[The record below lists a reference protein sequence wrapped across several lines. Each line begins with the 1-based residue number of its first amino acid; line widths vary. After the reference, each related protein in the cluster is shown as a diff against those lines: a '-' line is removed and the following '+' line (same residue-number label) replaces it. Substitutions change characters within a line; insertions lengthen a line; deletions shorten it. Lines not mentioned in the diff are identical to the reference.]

1 MQGSCISNRGDGL
14 EYPYPSALLRSTIAL
29 NDPPAKLARAG
40 GSLCKTWCFGALHV
54 IRPPQLPQ
62 PRVPMIRIDNISKQ
76 NGHQI
81 LFIEASATLQKGE
94 KIGLVGPNGAGK
106 TTLFRMVTG
115 QEPPDEGQVSLDRGI
130 TIGYFSQDVG
140 EMSGRSAVSEVM
152 DGAGPVSTVANELKE
167 LEVAMGDP
175 DRADEMESII
185 ERYGEVQHRFEELDG
200 YALEGRA
207 REVLAGL
214 SFSQEMMEGDVGTLS
229 GGWKMRVA
237 LARILLMRPDAMLLD
252 EPSNHL
258 DLESLIWLEQFLKG
272 YEGTLLM
279 TSHDR
284 EFMNRIV
291 TKIVEI
297 DGGSLTTYSG
307 DYEFYEAQRALSEK
321 QQQAQFER
329 QQAMLAKEIKFIE
342 RFKARASHAAQ
353 VQSRVKKL
361 DKIERV
367 EPPKRRQSVAFDF
380 LPAPRSG
387 EDVVSLKNVQ
397 KGYGSRRIYDGLD
410 FQVRRRERW
419 AVMGINGAGKST
431 LLKLVAGST
440 QPDDGTVAVG
450 GSVKM
455 GYFAQ
460 HAMDLI
466 DGELTV
472 FESLEDSFPQAGQG
486 SLRALAGCF
495 GFSGDDVE
503 KKCRVL
509 SGGEKARLVM
519 AKMLFDPPN
528 FLVLDEPTNHLDI
541 ATKEMLINALSQY
554 EGTMLF
560 VSHDRHFL
568 AALSNRVLELTPEG
582 IHQYGGGCTEDRS
595 P

>member
-1 MQGSCISNRGDGL
+1 
-14 EYPYPSALLRSTIAL
+14 
-29 NDPPAKLARAG
+29 
-40 GSLCKTWCFGALHV
+40 
-54 IRPPQLPQ
+54 
-62 PRVPMIRIDNISKQ
+62 MIRLDNISKQ

-81 LFIEASATLQKGE
+81 VFIEAAGALLKGE
-94 KIGLVGPNGAGK
+94 KIGLVGPNGSGK

-115 QEPPDEGQVSLDRGI
+115 QELPDEGQVVVERGV

-140 EMSGRSAVSEVM
+140 EMAGHSAVAEVM
-152 DGAGPVSTVANELKE
+152 EGAGPVSVVATELKE
-167 LEVAMGDP
+167 LETAMADP
-175 DRADEMESII
+175 DQADNMDEII
-185 ERYGEVQHRFEELDG
+185 ERYGEVQARFEELDG

-207 REVLAGL
+207 REVLSGL
-214 SFSQEMMEGDVGTLS
+214 SFTQEMMDGDVGKLS

-237 LARILLMRPDAMLLD
+237 LGRILLMRPDVMLLD

-258 DLESLIWLEQFLKG
+258 DLESLIWLEGFLKG
-272 YEGTLLM
+272 YEGALLM

-291 TKIVEI
+291 TKIMEI
-297 DGGSLTTYSG
+297 DAGSLTSYSG
-307 DYEFYEAQRALSEK
+307 DYEFYEAQRALNEK

-329 QQAMLAKEIKFIE
+329 QQAMLSKEIKFIE

-367 EPPKRRQSVAFDF
+367 EPPKRREVVSFDF

-387 EDVVSLKNVQ
+387 EDVVSLKNIH
-397 KGYGSRRIYDGLD
+397 KAYGSRTIYEGLD
-410 FQVRRRERW
+410 FSVRRKERW

-431 LLKLVAGST
+431 LLKLVTGST
-440 QPDDGTVAVG
+440 EPDNGNVTIG
-450 GSVKM
+450 GSVKL

-460 HAMDLI
+460 HAMDLL
-466 DGELTV
+466 DGERTI
-472 FESLEDSFPQAGQG
+472 FQNLEDSFPQAGQG
-486 SLRALAGCF
+486 TLRALAGCF

-503 KKCRVL
+503 KRCRVL

-528 FLVLDEPTNHLDI
+528 FLVLDEPTNHLDM
-541 ATKEMLINALSQY
+541 ATKEMLIKALGDY

-568 AALSNRVLELTPEG
+568 AALSNRVLELTPDG
-582 IHQYGGGCTEDRS
+582 IQQYGGGYTEYVERTGQEA
-595 P
+595 PGLHA

>member
-1 MQGSCISNRGDGL
+1 
-14 EYPYPSALLRSTIAL
+14 
-29 NDPPAKLARAG
+29 
-40 GSLCKTWCFGALHV
+40 
-54 IRPPQLPQ
+54 
-62 PRVPMIRIDNISKQ
+62 MIRLDNVSKQ
-76 NGHQI
+76 VGHQI
-81 LFIEASATLQKGE
+81 LFIEASAALQKGE

-106 TTLFRMVTG
+106 TTLFRMIAG
-115 QEPPDEGQVSLDRGI
+115 EELPDEGQVSLDRGI
-130 TIGYFSQDVG
+130 SIGYFSQDVG
-140 EMSGRSAVSEVM
+140 EMSGHSAVAEVM
-152 DGAGPVSTVANELKE
+152 NGAGPVSEVAAELKE
-167 LEVAMGDP
+167 LEAAMADP
-175 DRADEMESII
+175 ARADDMDEII
-185 ERYGEVQHRFEELDG
+185 ARYGEVQGRFEELDG

-207 REVLAGL
+207 REALSGL
-214 SFSQEMMEGDVGTLS
+214 GFSEETMDGDVGALS

-237 LARILLMRPDAMLLD
+237 LARILLMRPDVMLLD

-272 YEGTLLM
+272 YEGALLM

-284 EFMNRIV
+284 EFINRIINKV
-291 TKIVEI
+291 VEI
-297 DGGSLTTYSG
+297 DGGTLTTFSG
-307 DYEFYEAQRALSEK
+307 DYEFYQQQRALNEK

-367 EPPKRRQSVAFDF
+367 EPPRRRQTVAFEF

-387 EDVVSLKNVQ
+387 EDVVSLKRVH
-397 KGYGSRRIYDGLD
+397 KGYGSKRIYDGLD
-410 FQVRRRERW
+410 FMIRRRERW
-419 AVMGINGAGKST
+419 CVMGINGAGKST

-440 QPDDGTVAVG
+440 EPDDGTVSIG

-460 HAMDLI
+460 HAMDLL
-466 DGELTV
+466 DGERTV
-472 FESLEDSFPQAGQG
+472 FQSLEDAFPQAGQG

-519 AKMLFDPPN
+519 AMMLYDPPN
-528 FLVLDEPTNHLDI
+528 FLVLDEPTNHLDL
-541 ATKEMLINALSQY
+541 ATKEMLITALSEY

-568 AALSNRVLELTPEG
+568 AALSNRLLELTPEG
-582 IHQYGGGCTEDRS
+582 PHQYGGGYTEYVARTGQEAPGLRS
-595 P
+595 